1 MREESASSDCNE
13 ETYLT
18 PNSLKPDLPD
28 ETKIQVEPE
37 DPEIRLE
44 FYIKLLQACSSLG
57 TLRGE
62 TSSYRK
68 AGYEQQVILG

>member
-44 FYIKLLQACSSLG
+44 FYIKLLPACSSLSA
-57 TLRGE
+57 L
-62 TSSYRK
+62 
-68 AGYEQQVILG
+68 